1 MHVYRRNLSRTLSS
15 FCITFAPFKFA
26 ELWTS
31 HRLNLFLDRYLFEI
45 AKNVSFFPWPL
56 HFRATL
62 FGETHKVPRRGFS
75 KYDFLKSGSD
85 WDKQIGMDK
94 QKKERAWKRCKNL
107 MWIGQSEREN
117 NESTYLHF
125 AFSTVAK
132 LITWP
137 WSGWRNKF
145 TFE

>member
-1 MHVYRRNLSRTLSS
+1 MHVCNRNLSRTLSS

-26 ELWTS
+26 ELWTN
-31 HRLNLFLDRYLFEI
+31 HRLNLFLDRHLFEI
-45 AKNVSFFPWPL
+45 AKYSSFFPWPL
-56 HFRATL
+56 HFCATL
-62 FGETHKVPRRGFS
+62 FRETYKVPRRGFW

-85 WDKQIGMDK
+85 WDKQIVMDK
-94 QKKERAWKRCKNL
+94 EKKDRAWKLCKNIL
-107 MWIGQSEREN
+107 WIGQSEWEN
-117 NESTYLHF
+117 KELTYLNF

-137 WSGWRNKF
+137 WSWWRNKF